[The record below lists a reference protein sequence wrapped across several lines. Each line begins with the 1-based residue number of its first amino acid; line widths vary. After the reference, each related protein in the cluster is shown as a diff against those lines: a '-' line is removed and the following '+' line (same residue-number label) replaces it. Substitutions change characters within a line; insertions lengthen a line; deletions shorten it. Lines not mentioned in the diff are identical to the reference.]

1 MQVGKEFGTVMKR
14 VFDHFAALDFDE
26 KTVNSIGRVVHIWAE
41 RGIFDKRVQGRARQ
55 NCQAVNWN
63 RSWDG
68 SLNGSGELTRKIN
81 KKFIIPINIFYS
93 LVDYPY

>member
-55 NCQAVNWN
+55 NCQAVNWFRRRN
-63 RSWDG
+63 V
-68 SLNGSGELTRKIN
+68 
-81 KKFIIPINIFYS
+81 KFFFIQEMYTGCGVRRI
-93 LVDYPY
+93 